1 MYLIKCLF
9 AAMVFSMIAC
19 FTVTGQSTVK
29 YDEEISRIVDKIK
42 QYPGRTKDL
51 DKLRENFDLANK
63 TDNEHI
69 TSLLA
74 TGQPDIWLDVYKTY
88 YSLNNRQLLVKRIPE
103 KSVQQAGIVFV
114 DYERELKE
122 SKYKATAYHYAH
134 GEKLLQSEN
143 PEDARKAYY
152 DFLKVA
158 NLDGSYKELDKM
170 LRKAMLKGSTNVEF
184 ELQNKTGKNISSSMA
199 DQLSIIIWEFK
210 RAKYG
215 QVKPEKTD
223 NSFTFILRVVLDE
236 IQIGPDQYK
245 DVQYQEERDVYSGN
259 QVVDTIKCVVFE
271 TRQLKK
277 AMLAGSLEYIDKQS
291 GRIVNRVPVK
301 VESVFKNSYA
311 TLQGDPDAAGEDS
324 RELLKSKK
332 AAYPSSDQMILDAT
346 EEFSKKAREIILSE

>member
-1 MYLIKCLF
+1 
-9 AAMVFSMIAC
+9 
-19 FTVTGQSTVK
+19 
-29 YDEEISRIVDKIK
+29 
-42 QYPGRTKDL
+42 
-51 DKLRENFDLANK
+51 
-63 TDNEHI
+63 
-69 TSLLA
+69 
-74 TGQPDIWLDVYKTY
+74 
-88 YSLNNRQLLVKRIPE
+88 
-103 KSVQQAGIVFV
+103 
-114 DYERELKE
+114 
-122 SKYKATAYHYAH
+122 
-134 GEKLLQSEN
+134 
-143 PEDARKAYY
+143 
-152 DFLKVA
+152 
-158 NLDGSYKELDKM
+158 
-170 LRKAMLKGSTNVEF
+170 MLKGSTNVEF

-223 NSFTFILRVVLDE
+223 NSFTFILRLYWMKSRSVLTST
-236 IQIGPDQYK
+236 K
-245 DVQYQEERDVYSGN
+245 MSSTRKSAMFYSGN